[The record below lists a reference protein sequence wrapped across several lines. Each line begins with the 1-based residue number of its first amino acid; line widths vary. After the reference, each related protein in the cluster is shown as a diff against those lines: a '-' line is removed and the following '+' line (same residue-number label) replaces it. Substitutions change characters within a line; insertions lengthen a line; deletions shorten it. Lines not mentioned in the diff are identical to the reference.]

1 MGKYDEW
8 FYKDPIVEGK
18 IGRSVASTTPATTWG
33 RRTTR

>member
-8 FYKDPIVEGK
+8 FCKNPIVEGK
-18 IGRSVASTTPATTWG
+18 IGDQAGLLRRATTWG